1 MPKQF
6 LALKQGGVLVPAT
19 ESDRA
24 VMHEMKTG
32 EAYRCEFTAQ
42 SSRSVQ
48 HHRLFFALLQLT
60 LDYWEPKSS
69 MLTNSEVQ
77 ALKRFIEW
85 SEKETGEQGAMRS
98 LARVYLKQVDES
110 RKQRLEMPPRSIEA
124 LLEWIKRE
132 VGHVEY
138 ISTPSGL
145 IVNTKSINFNA
156 MKQEQFNDFYK
167 AAFSVCW
174 REVMKAHFEDE
185 SELQNII
192 DQMVGM
198 A

>member
-6 LALKQGGVLVPAT
+6 LAVKQNGSLVPAT
-19 ESDRA
+19 EADRA
-24 VMHEMKTG
+24 VLQKMKPG
-32 EAYRCEFTAQ
+32 EAYRCDFTLQ

-60 LDYWEPKSS
+60 LDYWEPKTS

-85 SEKETGEQGAMRS
+85 SEKETGDHGALRS

-145 IVNTKSINFNA
+145 VVQTKSINFNS
-156 MKQEQFNDFYK
+156 MKQDVFSVFY
-167 AAFSVCW
+167 ADAFSVCW
-174 REVMKAHFEDE
+174 REVMKAHFTDE
-185 SELQNII
+185 AELQNII
-192 DQMVGM
+192 DKM
-198 A
+198 AIMA